1 MLDRRAD
8 GEGADQI
15 SIERCGL
22 EQLSDVKAL
31 ARSCAEAPHWPPDS
45 WQNFVQPSPHAGDRR
60 SVLLLALEPRGELV
74 GWLAA
79 SGIYETA
86 ELEFLL
92 VHPAHRGRGVAGR
105 LMEHW
110 LRWAKGEGALEAVL
124 EVRPTNT
131 AAIRLYG
138 KYGFVERGRRQRYY
152 QNPLEDALLLWRCL
166 GEARGTYRGGEQKP
180 LARQV

>member
-31 ARSCAEAPHWPPDS
+31 ARSCADAPHWPPNA
-45 WQNFVQPSPHAGDRR
+45 WQNFVQPSPQAGDRR

-92 VHPAHRGRGVAGR
+92 VHPTHRGRGVAIR

-110 LRWAKGEGALEAVL
+110 LRWAKSEGALEAVL
-124 EVRPTNT
+124 EVRPSNT
-131 AAIRLYG
+131 AAIRLYSRCG
-138 KYGFVERGRRQRYY
+138 LVERGSRQRYY
-152 QNPLEDALLLWRCL
+152 QHPPEDALLMWRCV
-166 GEARGTYRGGEQKP
+166 GEARATDRSGEQNP